1 MLFLRHRPASI
12 RASLLS
18 AFLLIH
24 SVFAFTV
31 TISEKD
37 ELRQTCSGMI
47 AGADSHIDAIFHKGS
62 VGTVAT
68 MFHEFA
74 DFDKLGKDSNERDA
88 FGFSLKSYICTAKA
102 VQQSLCTREQLGNF
116 IVDESKGKATTVQV
130 QRLDFG
136 AKGLEEEKTLVSTTH
151 DHGFNGRERM
161 LTPVQLL
168 FSYGTTAIQRQRLWL
183 LLLGCV

>member
-1 MLFLRHRPASI
+1 MMLSSYGRPASI
-12 RASLLS
+12 WNLILS
-18 AFLLIH
+18 AFVLTHTAL
-24 SVFAFTV
+24 AFTV

-68 MFHEFA
+68 MFYEFA

-88 FGFSLKSYICTAKA
+88 FGFELKSYICTAKA
-102 VQQSLCTREQLGNF
+102 VQQNLCTKEQLGNF
-116 IVDESKGKATTVQV
+116 IVDESQGKASTVQV

-136 AKGLEEEKTLVSTTH
+136 AKGLEEEKMLVSMISGCEMEWSRKDANISLDLSTY
-151 DHGFNGRERM
+151 E
-161 LTPVQLL
+161 PV
-168 FSYGTTAIQRQRLWL
+168 AI
-183 LLLGCV
+183 